1 VASDE
6 QVRVSTIE
14 LFFDLVFVFTIT
26 QVTLM
31 ITADPSLARVAQAE
45 LIFGNLWYMYGA
57 YAWLTNATLP
67 SSTGDRLLL
76 LVGMGGF
83 LLAAISAPMAFGDNG
98 AVFGIAYLVLTLVNT
113 VLFLQ
118 ADPETV
124 TRRTGRL
131 RPFNLAAALL
141 ILAAG
146 FAAGALQWAFWV
158 LAFIVHWSEALL
170 LSVTDV
176 GVRSTHFVERHGLI
190 LLIALGE
197 SVIAVGATLSG
208 QSLDGGDVAVA
219 VLGLA
224 LVAALWWL
232 YFDGDDDRAETRLAV
247 SPPDE
252 RARLALYGYGY
263 GFLLVLGGII
273 LLAAGLHGAVLRDDE
288 PLHAWDAVALGG
300 GAALTL
306 GGLALLRGLLR
317 IGPISARLVAAG
329 LACATIPVGT
339 ALCGA
344 GQLAAVVAVIIGLA
358 VVEGR
363 HLAPPPLAPPP
374 A

>member
-1 VASDE
+1 VANDE
-6 QVRVSTIE
+6 EVRVSTIE

-57 YAWLTNATLP
+57 YAWLTNATSP
-67 SSTGDRLLL
+67 DGRGYRLLL

-83 LLAAISAPMAFGDNG
+83 LLAAISAPLAFGDNA
-98 AVFGIAYLVLTLVNT
+98 AVFGVAYLVLTLVNT

-124 TRRTGRL
+124 TRRLGRL
-131 RPFNLAAALL
+131 RPFNLVAALL

-146 FAAGALQWAFWV
+146 FLDGPLQWICWV
-158 LAFIVHWSEALL
+158 LAFLVHWTEAPLF
-170 LSVTDV
+170 SVTDV

-208 QSLDGGDVAVA
+208 QPLDGLDVVVA
-219 VLGLA
+219 ALGLA

-232 YFDGDDDRAETRLAV
+232 YFDGDDARAEARLAT
-247 SPPDE
+247 SGPAE

-263 GFLLVLGGII
+263 GFFLVLGGIV
-273 LLAAGLHGAVLRDDE
+273 LLAAGLHGAVLHHDDS
-288 PLHAWDAVALGG
+288 LHAWDAIALGG
-300 GAALTL
+300 GLGITL
-306 GGLALLRGLLR
+306 GGLGLLRGLLR
-317 IGPISARLVAAG
+317 IGAPGARLVAAV
-329 LACATIPVGT
+329 LACATIPLGVAATG
-339 ALCGA
+339 GA
-344 GQLAAVVAVIIGLA
+344 QLVATVVIVVVLAAV
-358 VVEGR
+358 ETR
-363 HLAPPPLAPPP
+363 APGP
-374 A
+374 ATGERA